1 MLTERE
7 AATAISTPVDAE
19 AAGCRDGQGLPA
31 SPGLVGSTPSRS
43 WDGRLAL
50 VVSNV
55 GSPPVL
61 ACLVVALTALKL
73 ATPGAW
79 MWGGVYALLGVLLP
93 FLYVVWLV
101 KRGDVTDINIRL
113 RKQRAQ
119 PFLVTILCNGLAWL
133 VLTFGSAPP
142 TMTIVAGATL
152 LQVMAVF
159 AVTLR
164 WKISMHVATA
174 AGATTMV
181 WALFGTPLPFV
192 FTVPLVAWSRVRLRR
207 HSLSQTVAGALL
219 GFFVFLAAAALLPS
233 G

>member
-7 AATAISTPVDAE
+7 VTTPSSTPTGVE
-19 AAGCRDGQGLPA
+19 AVGYREGQGFPA
-31 SPGLVGSTPSRS
+31 SPGLVGPEAPRS

-50 VVSNV
+50 AISNV
-55 GSPPVL
+55 GSPPVV
-61 ACLVVALTALKL
+61 ASLVVALTALKL

-79 MWGGVYALLGVLLP
+79 VWGGVYALLGVLLP

-101 KRGDVTDINIRL
+101 KRGDVTDIDVRL

-119 PFLVTILCNGLAWL
+119 PLLVTIVCNGLAWL
-133 VLTFGSAPP
+133 VLTFGAAPP